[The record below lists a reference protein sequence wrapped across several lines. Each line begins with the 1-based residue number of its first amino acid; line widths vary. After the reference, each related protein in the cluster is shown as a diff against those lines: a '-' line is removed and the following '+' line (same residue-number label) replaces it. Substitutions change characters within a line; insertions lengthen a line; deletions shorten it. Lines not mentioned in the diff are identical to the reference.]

1 MRSVRVPSGRGRPAE
16 AGATTTRESP
26 GGRRSA
32 CRWVS
37 LKTLQSQRSLA
48 SLDVNEHEV
57 VSLRE
62 STHGWLPTEA
72 RMRSGAIVML
82 QPARQ
87 HAGAIGG
94 GVVGPRIGPLTQQ
107 SLDEALGFAVRARG
121 IRPRPV
127 MDEAQRSARRAEP
140 DRPIARAI
148 VRENPSHPDAAGTE
162 PRQGAP
168 HEAAR
173 RVAAFVG
180 QQLDIR
186 DSRAIIYGHVDD
198 LPAAAVALAAALAG
212 RAVAEIPDPAQLLGV
227 DMEHVANGRVFVA
240 LDDAGGLEA
249 AAPTQPAPPPD
260 PGGGARADAQ
270 GGGDLRA
277 GPVLPAQDLRRELE
291 GRDRKSTR
299 LNSSHLVISYAVFC
313 LKKKKK
319 KKESVRLEQP
329 TPMLRTTVRAT

>member
-1 MRSVRVPSGRGRPAE
+1 MSRFPEGNNLMLVHRAPA
-16 AGATTTRESP
+16 
-26 GGRRSA
+26 
-32 CRWVS
+32 
-37 LKTLQSQRSLA
+37 LA
-48 SLDVNEHEV
+48 VNEHEV

-140 DRPIARAI
+140 DRPIALAI

-162 PRQGAP
+162 PRKGAP
-168 HEAAR
+168 HEPAR
-173 RVAAFVG
+173 RVAPFVCH
-180 QQLDIR
+180 QLDLR

-198 LPAAAVALAAALAG
+198 LPAAAVALAAA
-212 RAVAEIPDPAQLLGV
+212 
-227 DMEHVANGRVFVA
+227 
-240 LDDAGGLEA
+240 
-249 AAPTQPAPPPD
+249 
-260 PGGGARADAQ
+260 
-270 GGGDLRA
+270 
-277 GPVLPAQDLRRELE
+277 
-291 GRDRKSTR
+291 DRKS
-299 LNSSHLVISYAVFC
+299 V
-313 LKKKKK
+313 
-319 KKESVRLEQP
+319 
-329 TPMLRTTVRAT
+329 